1 MLIGLNKLGRGQATQ
16 LKSSQ
21 KSAVGKGASDQT
33 QAKTNEA
40 PSAPPQ
46 ITGPILSFH
55 DLLKF
60 WLLNRRGRARGIVGF
75 DLSLDRLPPSQP
87 RFSLK
92 TGVWSLAQFPICSI
106 LIEPNQF
113 KMQRP
118 DLLNI
123 STDIASALATN
134 KPVVALEST
143 VIAHGLPRP
152 TNLELAQRLE
162 TDLRSAGVS
171 PATIGII
178 GGELTVGLND
188 EQIRLLAEDSSVKKI
203 STRDVPVA
211 IARGWNGA
219 TTVASTSWI
228 AHRAGIRVFATGGIG
243 GVHRGTL
250 PDISADLPEL
260 ARTPIIVVCSGAK
273 IVLDLPATREWL
285 ETHAVTVVGFQCD
298 EMPAFYSRH
307 SGLPVDVRASSANE
321 VVEIFNAQRD
331 LQMNTALLVTVPVP
345 QEFEVDEEELS
356 RVLTDALEKA
366 EREGITGRDVT
377 PFLLAQMAQF
387 SDGATLRANI
397 SLLENN
403 ARVAGEIA
411 KVVSDML

>member
-1 MLIGLNKLGRGQATQ
+1 
-16 LKSSQ
+16 
-21 KSAVGKGASDQT
+21 
-33 QAKTNEA
+33 
-40 PSAPPQ
+40 
-46 ITGPILSFH
+46 
-55 DLLKF
+55 
-60 WLLNRRGRARGIVGF
+60 
-75 DLSLDRLPPSQP
+75 
-87 RFSLK
+87 
-92 TGVWSLAQFPICSI
+92 
-106 LIEPNQF
+106 
-113 KMQRP
+113 MQRP

-123 STDIASALATN
+123 STDIANALATN

-152 TNLELAQRLE
+152 TNLELAQRVE

-203 STRDVPVA
+203 STRDIPIA

-260 ARTPIIVVCSGAK
+260 ERTPIIVVCSGAK

-285 ETHAVTVVGFQCD
+285 ETHGVTVVGFQCD

-307 SGLPVDVRASSANE
+307 SGLPVDVRASSASE
-321 VVEIFNAQRD
+321 VVEIFNAQRA

-345 QEFEVDEEELS
+345 NEFEIDEEELS

-387 SDGATLRANI
+387 SEGATLRANI

-411 KVVSDML
+411 KALSEML